1 MCNSATLGLPA
12 GHFSSLLAHAA
23 AFVQYPHS
31 INAPSHLYLHLRLK
45 YSITSHAEDASS
57 KAAALDFHTLVML
70 RKEVRRGGNAVQRGK
85 CEVRE
90 VFCSL

>member
-45 YSITSHAEDASS
+45 YSITSHAEDAS
-57 KAAALDFHTLVML
+57 
-70 RKEVRRGGNAVQRGK
+70 
-85 CEVRE
+85 
-90 VFCSL
+90 